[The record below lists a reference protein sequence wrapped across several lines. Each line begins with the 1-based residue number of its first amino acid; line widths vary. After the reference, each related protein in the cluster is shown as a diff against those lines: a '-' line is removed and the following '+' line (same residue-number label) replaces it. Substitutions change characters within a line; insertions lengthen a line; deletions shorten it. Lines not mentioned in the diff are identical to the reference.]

1 MKHSALFTYIEQLHG
16 ERPWGHVLDAGTGA
30 KSLAWVGSLKTE
42 RWTAVTASQPMAKA
56 SKSNYPFDMREQDRI
71 VVGNWIDPKLLAGE
85 RFDTIL
91 LDYFVGAVEGFA
103 PYWQESVLQRFAPLL
118 APGGRLYITALDPYV
133 PLVAKDEAGQ
143 FVGDVGRL
151 RDACLLMARER
162 PYREFPVEWM
172 MQHVRLSGLD
182 VIGGQKFPIR
192 YREQWLRGQLDMC
205 RVRTKKFS
213 DPALA
218 RSMLAHIDSMQN
230 KGLELISKHD
240 GLAHGFDY
248 VMAAQAKAGN
258 ASW

>member
-42 RWTAVTASQPMAKA
+42 RWTAVTASQSMAKA
-56 SKSNYPFDMREQDRI
+56 SKSNYPFAMREQDRI
-71 VVGNWIDPKLLAGE
+71 VVGNWIDPKLLQGE
-85 RFDTIL
+85 QFDTIL

-103 PYWQESVLQRFAPLL
+103 PYWQESVLPRFAPLL

-133 PLVAKDEAGQ
+133 PLVAQDEVGQ

-151 RDACLLMARER
+151 RDACLLLARER

-172 MQHVRLSGLD
+172 MQHVRQTGLE

-192 YREQWLRGQLDMC
+192 YRERWLQGQLDMC
-205 RVRTKKFS
+205 RARSKRFS
-213 DPALA
+213 DEGLA
-218 RSMLAHIDSMQN
+218 KAMLAHADAMQER
-230 KGLELISKHD
+230 GLALLKKHD

-248 VMAAQAKAGN
+248 VMAARRQGGSSK
-258 ASW
+258 